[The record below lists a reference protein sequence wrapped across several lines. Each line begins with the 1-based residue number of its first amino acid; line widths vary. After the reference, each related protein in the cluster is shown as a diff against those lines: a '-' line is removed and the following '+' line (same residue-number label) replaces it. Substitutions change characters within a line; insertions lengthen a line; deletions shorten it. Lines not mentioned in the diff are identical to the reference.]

1 MASSPARFP
10 AGSCAAHAGSDVTV
24 ERKRLH
30 LAGAIAAAV
39 CMPWWAQAADYP
51 SKEIRLVVPYPPGG
65 ATDFIGRTLAAE
77 LTTKLGKGVVVEN
90 RPGAGTNIAAEFVAR
105 APADGLVILLA
116 DSATLATNKTLY
128 RRLSYDPQR
137 DLLPVARVARIP
149 LLLVT
154 PAEGET
160 RTLAMLLAKA
170 RTGEITYGSPGLGS
184 PHHLAMALYA
194 RQGGLHATHVPFK
207 GAAPV
212 LQDLLGGRLD
222 AAFLDLPTVR
232 GAMGGGRIKVLA
244 VGTKARLDAM
254 PGVSTLDE
262 SGAEGFDAF
271 AWQGIVVPAGT
282 PAAVMTRLAT
292 ALDEILKT
300 PVVVQKLEEA
310 GVIAA
315 PAPQAA
321 FARFIAEESA
331 RWGAVIREA
340 GLSLE

>member
-1 MASSPARFP
+1 M
-10 AGSCAAHAGSDVTV
+10 TV
-24 ERKRLH
+24 QRKRLQ
-30 LAGAIAAAV
+30 LAGAIAAV
-39 CMPWWAQAADYP
+39 VSVPSRLHAAEYP

-65 ATDFIGRTLAAE
+65 ATDFIGRILAAE
-77 LTTKLGKGVVVEN
+77 LTTRLGKGAVVEN

-105 APADGLVILLA
+105 APADGHVILLA

-128 RRLSYDPQR
+128 RKLSYDPQK

-149 LLLVT
+149 LLLVV
-154 PAEGET
+154 PAEGEI
-160 RTLAMLLAKA
+160 RTLAMLHAKG
-170 RTGEITYGSPGLGS
+170 RSGGITYGSGGLGS
-184 PHHLAMALYA
+184 PHHLAMELYA
-194 RQGGLHATHVPFK
+194 RRTGLHVSHVPYK

-232 GAMGGGRIKVLA
+232 GAMAGGRIKVLA
-244 VGTKARLDAM
+244 VGTRARLDAM

-271 AWQGIVVPAGT
+271 AWQGIVVPAGA
-282 PAAVMTRLAT
+282 PSAVVIRLGA

-300 PVVVQKLEEA
+300 PAVVQKLDDA

-321 FARFIAEESA
+321 FARFIADESA

>member
-1 MASSPARFP
+1 MA
-10 AGSCAAHAGSDVTV
+10 V
-24 ERKRLH
+24 ERRRLH
-30 LAGAIAAAV
+30 LAGALAASA
-39 CMPWWAQAADYP
+39 CIPSLARAADYP
-51 SKEIRLVVPYPPGG
+51 SKEVRIVVPYPPGG

-77 LTTKLGKGVVVEN
+77 LTSRLGKSVIVEN
-90 RPGAGTNIAAEFVAR
+90 RPGAGTNIAAEFVVR
-105 APADGLVILLA
+105 APADGHVILLA

-128 RRLSYDPQR
+128 RKLPYDPQR
-137 DLLPVARVARIP
+137 DLVPVARVARIP
-149 LLLVT
+149 LLLVA
-154 PAEGET
+154 PAGGDT
-160 RTLAMLLAKA
+160 RTLSMLLAKA
-170 RTGEITYGSPGLGS
+170 RSDEISYGSPGLGS

-194 RQGGLHATHVPFK
+194 RRAGLNINHVPYK

-244 VGTKARLDAM
+244 VGTKDRLDAM

-262 SGAEGFDAF
+262 SGAGGFDAF

-282 PAAVMTRLAT
+282 PANVVARLGA
-292 ALDEILKT
+292 ALDDILRT
-300 PVVVQKLEEA
+300 PAVVKKLDEA
-310 GVIAA
+310 GVLAA
-315 PAPQAA
+315 PAPQAE

-331 RWGAVIREA
+331 RWGAVIRET

>member
-1 MASSPARFP
+1 M
-10 AGSCAAHAGSDVTV
+10 TV
-24 ERKRLH
+24 ERRRLH
-30 LAGAIAAAV
+30 LAGAIAAAWV
-39 CMPWWAQAADYP
+39 PTASRAADYP
-51 SKEIRLVVPYPPGG
+51 SKEVRLVVPYPPGG

-77 LTTKLGKGVVVEN
+77 LSMRLGRGVVVEN

-105 APADGLVILLA
+105 ATADGHVLLLA

-128 RRLSYDPQR
+128 RKLSYDPQR
-137 DLLPVARVARIP
+137 DLVPVARVARIP
-149 LLLVT
+149 LLLVV
-154 PAEGET
+154 PAEGDT
-160 RTLAMLLAKA
+160 RTLAMLHAKA
-170 RTGEITYGSPGLGS
+170 RAGDITYGSPGLGS

-194 RQGGLHATHVPFK
+194 RRAGLHVNHVPYK

-212 LQDLLGGRLD
+212 LQDLLGARLD
-222 AAFLDLPTVR
+222 AAFLDLATVR
-232 GAMGGGRIKVLA
+232 GATGGGRIRVLA

-262 SGAEGFDAF
+262 SGAGGFDAF
-271 AWQGIVVPAGT
+271 AWQGIVAPAGT
-282 PAAVMTRLAT
+282 PQAAVTRLGA
-292 ALDEILKT
+292 ALDEILRT
-300 PVVVQKLEEA
+300 PAVVQKLDDA

-315 PAPQAA
+315 PASQAE

>member
-1 MASSPARFP
+1 MHCP
-10 AGSCAAHAGSDVTV
+10 AGSCAARAGSDVAV
-24 ERKRLH
+24 ERKRLR
-30 LAGAIAAAV
+30 LAGAIAATACLTRLV
-39 CMPWWAQAADYP
+39 HAADYP

-77 LTTKLGKGVVVEN
+77 LTAKLGKGVVVEN

-105 APADGLVILLA
+105 APADGHIIMLA

-128 RRLSYDPQR
+128 RKLSYDPQK
-137 DLLPVARVARIP
+137 DLLPIARVARIP
-149 LLLVT
+149 LLLVA

-160 RTLAMLLAKA
+160 RTLAMLHAKG
-170 RTGEITYGSPGLGS
+170 RSGEITYGSPGLGS

-194 RQGGLHATHVPFK
+194 RRTGLHAAHVAYK

-212 LQDLLGGRLD
+212 LQDLLGARLD

-232 GAMGGGRIKVLA
+232 GAMAGGRIKVLA
-244 VGTKARLDAM
+244 VGTRARLDAM

-262 SGAEGFDAF
+262 SGAAGFDAF

-282 PAAVMTRLAT
+282 PAAVAARLGAV
-292 ALDEILKT
+292 LDEILKT
-300 PVVVQKLEEA
+300 PVVVQKLDEA

-315 PAPQAA
+315 PAAQSE
-321 FARFIAEESA
+321 FVKFIADESA
-331 RWGAVIREA
+331 RWGSVIREA

>member
-1 MASSPARFP
+1 VPGA
-10 AGSCAAHAGSDVTV
+10 CEVTV
-24 ERKRLH
+24 ERRRLH
-30 LAGAIAAAV
+30 LAGVIIGAACV
-39 CMPWWAQAADYP
+39 PHVVHAADYP
-51 SKEIRLVVPYPPGG
+51 AKEIRLVVPYPPGG

-77 LTTKLGKGVVVEN
+77 LTVRLGRSVVVEN

-105 APADGLVILLA
+105 APADGHVILLA

-128 RRLSYDPQR
+128 RKLSYDPQR
-137 DLLPVARVARIP
+137 DLVPVARVARIP
-149 LLLVT
+149 LLLVA
-154 PAEGET
+154 PADGQT
-160 RTLAMLLAKA
+160 RTLSMLHAKA
-170 RTGEITYGSPGLGS
+170 RSDEITYGSPGLGS
-184 PHHLAMALYA
+184 PHHPAMALYA
-194 RQGGLHATHVPFK
+194 RRAGLNANHVPYK

-212 LQDLLGGRLD
+212 LQDLLGARLD

-262 SGAEGFDAF
+262 SGAGGFDAF

-282 PAAVMTRLAT
+282 PAAAVGRLGAAVDDILRT
-292 ALDEILKT
+292 PAVVLKLD
-300 PVVVQKLEEA
+300 EA

-315 PAPQAA
+315 PAGQAE
-321 FARFIAEESA
+321 FSRFIAEESA

>member
-1 MASSPARFP
+1 
-10 AGSCAAHAGSDVTV
+10 VTV
-24 ERKRLH
+24 ERRRLH
-30 LAGAIAAAV
+30 LAGLIAAAACV
-39 CMPWWAQAADYP
+39 PGGVRAADYP
-51 SKEIRLVVPYPPGG
+51 AKEIRLVVPYPPGG

-77 LTTKLGKGVVVEN
+77 LTTRLGRSVVVEN

-105 APADGLVILLA
+105 ASADGHVILLA

-128 RRLSYDPQR
+128 RKLSYDPQR
-137 DLLPVARVARIP
+137 DLVPVARVARIP
-149 LLLVT
+149 LLLVA
-154 PAEGET
+154 PAEGDT
-160 RTLAMLLAKA
+160 RTLAMLHAKA
-170 RTGEITYGSPGLGS
+170 RAGAIVYGSPGLGS
-184 PHHLAMALYA
+184 PHHLAMALYGRRA
-194 RQGGLHATHVPFK
+194 GLDVTHVPYK

-232 GAMGGGRIKVLA
+232 SAMGGGRIKVLA

-262 SGAEGFDAF
+262 SGAGGFDAF

-282 PAAVMTRLAT
+282 PIPVVTRLGS
-292 ALDEILKT
+292 ALEEILGT
-300 PVVVQKLEEA
+300 PAIVKKLDEA

-315 PAPQAA
+315 PASQAE

-340 GLSLE
+340 GLSLD